1 MNESQLKLLLE
12 AGAIKG
18 MTIVGQGSHLHL
30 EVKTQGGSKC
40 CSRVKA
46 KSASGSPWMPAASG
60 YASSESGRLPCTWI
74 SGSLTR
80 KAWSSD

>member
-30 EVKTQGGSKC
+30 EVKTQGGSK
-40 CSRVKA
+40 V
-46 KSASGSPWMPAASG
+46 
-60 YASSESGRLPCTWI
+60 L
-74 SGSLTR
+74 LTGKGEIR
-80 KAWSSD
+80 QWVTLDACGK

>member
-30 EVKTQGGSKC
+30 EVKTQGGSK
-40 CSRVKA
+40 V
-46 KSASGSPWMPAASG
+46 
-60 YASSESGRLPCTWI
+60 L
-74 SGSLTR
+74 LTGKGEIR
-80 KAWSSD
+80 QWVTLQMDQWQPDQKGLAF

>member
-30 EVKTQGGSKC
+30 EVKTQGGSK
-40 CSRVKA
+40 V
-46 KSASGSPWMPAASG
+46 
-60 YASSESGRLPCTWI
+60 L
-74 SGSLTR
+74 LTGKGEIRQWVTLDACGKWLR
-80 KAWSSD
+80 KLGIGQANLQMDQWQPDQKGLAF